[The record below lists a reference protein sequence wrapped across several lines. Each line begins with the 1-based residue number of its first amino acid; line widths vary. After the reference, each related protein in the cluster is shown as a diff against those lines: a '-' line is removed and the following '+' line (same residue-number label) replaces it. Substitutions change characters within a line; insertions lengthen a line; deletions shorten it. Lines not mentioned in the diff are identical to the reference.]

1 MPALQFTDWLNLHG
15 TATGHW
21 YVKRLSG
28 NDTQATGSHQAGPY
42 IPNRDAFR
50 IFTELHRPDEL
61 NPRVAFKAIADS
73 HDHTADA
80 NIIWYNNRLHGSS
93 GTRNETRITNL
104 GGSASPLLDPEN
116 TGAIALFFFT
126 GNQGERECRYW
137 VCRDE
142 QEEDLAEAFAGPVEP
157 GQPLFWNATCEQVAD
172 AVVGP
177 EHAACWLE
185 TDQLPEH
192 WFEQF
197 PTPQEVFDTA
207 LGLQS
212 YQGLPTDDRMVRRR
226 DCEYSVFQSI
236 EYAVETG
243 AIEQGFNS
251 IHAFLAKAQTILQ
264 RRKSRSGRS
273 LELQLRTIFAE
284 ESITYAFQPTTES
297 GNRPDFIFPS
307 QSAYDNPHH
316 PAERLRM
323 LAAKTTVK
331 ERWRQILNEAHRIPV
346 KHLFT
351 LQEGVSEPQ
360 FAQMRDA
367 GVRLVVPR
375 SLHTRYPQSV
385 RGELITLQD
394 FVNETRAIA

>member
-1 MPALQFTDWLNLHG
+1 MLAPQLSEWIARCLDAG
-15 TATGHW
+15 GYW
-21 YVKRLSG
+21 YIKRLSG
-28 NDTQATGSHQAGPY
+28 NDTQANGSHQAGPY
-42 IPNRDAFR
+42 VPNNVAFV
-50 IFTELHRPDEL
+50 IFPELYCPGDS
-61 NPRVAFKAIADS
+61 NPRLNFRVAAGS
-73 HDHTADA
+73 HPHVANA
-80 NIIWYNNRLHGSS
+80 NIIWYNNRLRS
-93 GTRNETRITNL
+93 GTRNETRITRF
-104 GGSASPLLDPEN
+104 GGSSSPVLDPEN

-142 QEEDLAEAFAGPVEP
+142 QEEDLAESFAGPVEP
-157 GQPLFWNATCEQVAD
+157 GQPLFWNATREQVAD
-172 AVVGP
+172 AVAGP
-177 EHAACWLE
+177 EHATCWLE
-185 TDQLPEH
+185 IDQLPEH

-207 LGLQS
+207 LALQS
-212 YQGLPTDDRMVRRR
+212 YRGLPTDDRMVRRR

-236 EYAVETG
+236 ELAFETG

-251 IHAFLAKAQTILQ
+251 IDTFLAKAQTILQ

-284 ESITYAFQPTTES
+284 ENITYAFQPTTES

-307 QSAYDNPHH
+307 QLAYDNPHH
-316 PAERLRM
+316 PADQLRM

-375 SLHTRYPQSV
+375 SLQTRYPQSV
-385 RGELITLQD
+385 RSELMTLQD